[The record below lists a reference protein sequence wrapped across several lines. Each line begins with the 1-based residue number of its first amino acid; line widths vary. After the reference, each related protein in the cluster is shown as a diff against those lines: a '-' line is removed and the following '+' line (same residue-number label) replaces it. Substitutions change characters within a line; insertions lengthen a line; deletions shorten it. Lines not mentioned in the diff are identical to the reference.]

1 MRSSSALS
9 ELRRTLAARLSALSL
24 VVLAAVP
31 FTAPFAA
38 LDWSDFV
45 ASGRTRH
52 IVSSVGAPVASSAQ
66 DDSADDAAASD
77 ACVHRAHSFRFGELA
92 PVTSPVAGSAPAS
105 PVSILNRLGPPL
117 SARGPSALVTV
128 LRV

>member
-1 MRSSSALS
+1 
-9 ELRRTLAARLSALSL
+9 LSL

-45 ASGRTRH
+45 ASGHTRH
-52 IVSSVGAPVASSAQ
+52 IVSAVGAPVASSAQ
-66 DDSADDAAASD
+66 DDDADDAAASD
-77 ACVHRAHSFRFGELA
+77 ACVHRAHSFRFCELA
-92 PVTSPVAGSAPAS
+92 LVTSPVAGDPPAS
-105 PVSILNRLGPPL
+105 AVSILSHLGPPL

-128 LRV
+128 LRL

>member
-45 ASGRTRH
+45 ASGRTRQT
-52 IVSSVGAPVASSAQ
+52 VSTVGTPVASSAQ
-66 DDSADDAAASD
+66 DDADDAAASD
-77 ACVHRAHSFRFGELA
+77 ACVHRAHSFRFCELA
-92 PVTSPVAGSAPAS
+92 PVTSPVADGPPAS
-105 PVSILNRLGPPL
+105 AISILSHLGPPL

-128 LRV
+128 LRL